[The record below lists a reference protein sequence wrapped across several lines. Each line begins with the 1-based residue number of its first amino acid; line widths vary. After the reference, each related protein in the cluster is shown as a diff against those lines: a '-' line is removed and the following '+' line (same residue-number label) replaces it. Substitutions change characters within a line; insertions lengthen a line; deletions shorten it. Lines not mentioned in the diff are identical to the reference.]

1 VPSSLTVRSDRRL
14 LRRLLQNLISNAVKY
29 TPKGR
34 VLVGCRRRGTR
45 LRIDVFDTGIG
56 IPKSKRQM
64 IFGEFKRL
72 DEGAKVA
79 RGLGLGLSIVERIAR
94 ILDHKIELS
103 SEVGRGSHFSVRLP
117 IAPALAAERAPRAPA
132 RPALKLAG
140 LHVLCV
146 DNEPKVLDGMETL
159 LTGWG
164 CRVSKAPGLAGALAA
179 LAASDSPVGALV
191 DYHLDRGNGLEVIAA
206 LRARCGADM
215 PAVLITADRDAQVR
229 DAARAAGVSVL
240 HKPLKPA
247 ALRALIGQW
256 RMQGI
261 AAAE

>member
-1 VPSSLTVRSDRRL
+1 
-14 LRRLLQNLISNAVKY
+14 
-29 TPKGR
+29 
-34 VLVGCRRRGTR
+34 
-45 LRIDVFDTGIG
+45 
-56 IPKSKRQM
+56 
-64 IFGEFKRL
+64 
-72 DEGAKVA
+72 
-79 RGLGLGLSIVERIAR
+79 
-94 ILDHKIELS
+94 
-103 SEVGRGSHFSVRLP
+103 
-117 IAPALAAERAPRAPA
+117 
-132 RPALKLAG
+132 
-140 LHVLCV
+140 
-146 DNEPKVLDGMETL
+146 
-159 LTGWG
+159 
-164 CRVSKAPGLAGALAA
+164 VSKAPGLAGALAA